1 MHGPEHMRG
10 ILAML
15 LAVALFALMDAQLKL
30 LAGHYGPLQVA
41 FLRGA
46 TSLPFVLLPVLARG
60 RLARL
65 RPVNVR
71 LHLLR
76 GALSVLMLGSFVYAV
91 RESSLATTYSIFM
104 CAPLVVAAIAVP
116 LLGERVARG
125 QWAAILAGFA
135 GVLLMI
141 APRGGGQWV
150 SLGALAAL
158 VAVMT
163 YALAVVSL
171 RMLSR
176 TDTTESMVFWFTALL
191 SIGAGLLSIP
201 GWTPLL
207 AAHWP
212 LFVGIGVTGALG
224 QHFITEA
231 FRNAPAAV
239 VTPFEYTALLWGTT
253 LDLVV
258 WHVLPRPATIVGGAI
273 VVSAGLWLMARER
286 RQGMLRGTEH
296 DSAPP

>member
-1 MHGPEHMRG
+1 MHGSEHTRG

-15 LAVALFALMDAQLKL
+15 LAVALFSVMDAQLKL
-30 LAGHYGPLQVA
+30 LAGHYGPMQVS

-46 TSLPFVLLPVLARG
+46 TSLPFVLLPLLLRG
-60 RLARL
+60 RLSRI

-76 GALSVLMLGSFVYAV
+76 GALSVLMLGSFVFAV

-104 CAPLVVAAIAVP
+104 FAPLLVAAISAP
-116 LLGERVARG
+116 LLGERVARA
-125 QWAAILAGFA
+125 QWGAIAAGLT

-150 SLGALAAL
+150 SIGALAAL
-158 VAVMT
+158 VAMAT
-163 YALAVVSL
+163 YSLAVVSL
-171 RMLSR
+171 RLLSR

-191 SIGAGLLSIP
+191 GTGAGLLSIP
-201 GWTPLL
+201 GWVPLQ
-207 AAHWP
+207 ADHWP
-212 LFVGIGVTGALG
+212 LFAGIGVTGALG

-239 VTPFEYTALLWGTT
+239 VAPFEYTALLWGVL

-258 WHVLPRPATIVGGAI
+258 WNVLPGTATIIGGAV
-273 VVSAGLWLMARER
+273 VVSAGLYLMARER
-286 RQGMLRGTEH
+286 RPG
-296 DSAPP
+296 

>member
-1 MHGPEHMRG
+1 MHGSEHTRG

-15 LAVALFALMDAQLKL
+15 LAVALFAVMDAQLKL
-30 LAGHYGPLQVA
+30 LAGHYGPMQVS

-46 TSLPFVLLPVLARG
+46 TSLPFVLLPVLLRG

-65 RPVNVR
+65 KPVNVR

-76 GALSVLMLGSFVYAV
+76 GALSVLMLGSFVFAV

-104 CAPLVVAAIAVP
+104 CAPLLVAALSVP
-116 LLGERVARG
+116 VLGERVARA
-125 QWAAILAGFA
+125 QWLAIAAGLS

-141 APRGGGQWV
+141 APRGGQWV
-150 SLGALAAL
+150 SLGALLAL
-158 VAVMT
+158 VAAVT

-171 RMLSR
+171 RRLAR

-201 GWTPLL
+201 GWVPL
-207 AAHWP
+207 AASHWP
-212 LFVGIGVTGALG
+212 LLVGIGLTGALG

-239 VTPFEYTALLWGTT
+239 VAPFEYTALLWGVL

-258 WHVLPRPATIVGGAI
+258 WHVLPGAVTLLGGA
-273 VVSAGLWLMARER
+273 VVIGAGLYLLRREARSR
-286 RQGMLRGTEH
+286 
-296 DSAPP
+296 